1 MKTKALFCK
10 HHFPT
15 LVRYSDQFSEEDL
28 MLALEEYWHIIQD
41 DPTCRS
47 LNESMVQI
55 IENPDSFSA
64 SDIAS
69 LHLED
74 EILEKRISD
83 YFGCRNCCSGVY
95 QSQLSE
101 LKKDCDSYTRG
112 LFMQQVMFS
121 YIINVCQLRH
131 MLGEHAPVFEMPEQD
146 LKVFVYIEKEA
157 CQDKPFSIS
166 LKVRK
171 YHPFRMHITI
181 KQELRDDISLD
192 IEGRINHYYWNP
204 VMHINIPL
212 DYPKKE
218 GECNLYD
225 K

>member
-1 MKTKALFCK
+1 
-10 HHFPT
+10 
-15 LVRYSDQFSEEDL
+15 
-28 MLALEEYWHIIQD
+28 
-41 DPTCRS
+41 
-47 LNESMVQI
+47 
-55 IENPDSFSA
+55 
-64 SDIAS
+64 
-69 LHLED
+69 
-74 EILEKRISD
+74 
-83 YFGCRNCCSGVY
+83 
-95 QSQLSE
+95 
-101 LKKDCDSYTRG
+101 
-112 LFMQQVMFS
+112 MQQVMFS